1 MVTHLLIAFAP
12 FLLANNILAQYQ
24 GFVPVGNSMAKQL
37 AADSG
42 QLAIYHFAFFISHS
56 CEVL

>member
-1 MVTHLLIAFAP
+1 MTQLLIALAP

-37 AADSG
+37 AADS
-42 QLAIYHFAFFISHS
+42 
-56 CEVL
+56 

>member
-1 MVTHLLIAFAP
+1 MTHLLIALAP
-12 FLLANNILAQYQ
+12 FHLADSILAQYQ

-42 QLAIYHFAFFISHS
+42 QLAVYHFAFFISHS
-56 CEVL
+56 GEVL

>member
-1 MVTHLLIAFAP
+1 MTHLLSALAP

-37 AADSG
+37 AAGSG
-42 QLAIYHFAFFISHS
+42 QLAVYHFAFFIAHS
-56 CEVL
+56 GEVL